1 MKMLKKKKVIKD
13 QTISLRIEKK
23 VITILRKAK
32 VDVSETVRVYLGK
45 LALEVTME
53 SMNKIEKEYKN
64 EK

>member
-1 MKMLKKKKVIKD
+1 MVKKKKVIKD

-45 LALEVTME
+45 LALEVTMDA
-53 SMNKIEKEYKN
+53 MNKLEKEYK
-64 EK
+64 K

>member
-1 MKMLKKKKVIKD
+1 MKMVKKKKELKD

-23 VITILRKAK
+23 VVTILRKAK

-53 SMNKIEKEYKN
+53 AMNKLEKEYK
-64 EK
+64 K

>member
-1 MKMLKKKKVIKD
+1 MVKKKKVIKD

-53 SMNKIEKEYKN
+53 AMNKLEKEYKN

>member
-1 MKMLKKKKVIKD
+1 MVKTKKVIKD

-32 VDVSETVRVYLGK
+32 VDISETVRVYLGK

-53 SMNKIEKEYKN
+53 AMNKLEKEYKN

>member
-1 MKMLKKKKVIKD
+1 MVKKKKELKD

-23 VITILRKAK
+23 VVTILRKAK
-32 VDVSETVRVYLGK
+32 VDISETVRVYLGK

-53 SMNKIEKEYKN
+53 AMNKLEKEYKN

>member
-1 MKMLKKKKVIKD
+1 MVKKKKVIKD

-53 SMNKIEKEYKN
+53 AMNKLEKEYK
-64 EK
+64 K